1 MINILETVDLY
12 NDTWLL
18 TFYFV
23 LGISLLI
30 GTAWTYYQMFIKGE
44 KKKQPLKENIIYNQ
58 SDDVIEHYDMY
69 SKKKEKRVPMNNYQ
83 LKDFNTINE
92 DIFLHIISIV

>member
-30 GTAWTYYQMFIKGE
+30 GTAWTYYQMFVKGE
-44 KKKQPLKENIIYNQ
+44 KKKKAFKRKYNLQ
-58 SDDVIEHYDMY
+58 SI
-69 SKKKEKRVPMNNYQ
+69 
-83 LKDFNTINE
+83 
-92 DIFLHIISIV
+92 